1 MKAPEVTPLDIGG
14 LRREFPDR
22 RIDYY
27 PSIDSTMRVA
37 AALEPGAVVLAEEQ
51 RAGQGRHG
59 HTWHSEAGSGIYC
72 SMVVAPA
79 PVLTLA
85 LGLAAQ
91 DAILKSTGIACDLRW
106 PNDVMI
112 AGRKVAGILVQ
123 LSGSKAIA
131 GIGINVNHNSFP
143 PELAGEATSLSL
155 ERMRSPWLAGE
166 SACPTPPSHGSQS
179 GAGASACQPSQL
191 SQPIPREPIIAALL
205 RAADEY
211 LAYDTSAILRLFT
224 QASSYAAG
232 RRVEVQQPGGVIR
245 GVTAGLNPEGFL
257 VVRRDDGTDTLIIAG
272 GVRAAGS

>member
-1 MKAPEVTPLDIGG
+1 MTPLDIGG

-37 AALEPGAVVLAEEQ
+37 AALEPGAVVLAEAQ
-51 RAGQGRHG
+51 RAGMGRHG

-72 SMVVAPA
+72 SLVVAPA

-91 DAILKSTGIACDLRW
+91 DAIAKSTGIACDLRW

-112 AGRKVAGILVQ
+112 ADRKVAGILVQ
-123 LSGSKAIA
+123 LSGAKAIA
-131 GIGINVNHNSFP
+131 GIGINVNHQSFP
-143 PELAGEATSLSL
+143 PELVGEATA
-155 ERMRSPWLAGE
+155 LAE
-166 SACPTPPSHGSQS
+166 WAKP
-179 GAGASACQPSQL
+179 AGA
-191 SQPIPREPIIAALL
+191 PIPREPIIAALL

-211 LAYDTSAILRLFT
+211 LAYDTPAILRLFT
-224 QASSYAAG
+224 RGSSYAAG
-232 RRVEVQQPGGVIR
+232 RRVEVQQPDQAIR

-257 VVRRDDGTDTLIIAG
+257 IVRRDDGTDTLIIAG

>member
-1 MKAPEVTPLDIGG
+1 VTPLDIGG

-51 RAGQGRHG
+51 RAGLGRHG

-72 SMVVAPA
+72 SLVLAPA

-91 DAILKSTGIACDLRW
+91 DAIAKSTGIACDLRW

-112 AGRKVAGILVQ
+112 ADRKVAGILVQ
-123 LSGSKAIA
+123 LSGAKAIA
-131 GIGINVNHNSFP
+131 GIGINVNHESFP
-143 PELAGEATSLSL
+143 PELASEATSLSR
-155 ERMRSPWLAGE
+155 EK
-166 SACPTPPSHGSQS
+166 C
-179 GAGASACQPSQL
+179 GAGASACQPV
-191 SQPIPREPIIAALL
+191 PREPIIAALL

-224 QASSYAAG
+224 QGSSYAAG
-232 RRVEVQQPGGVIR
+232 RRVEVHQPRGVIR
-245 GVTAGLNPEGFL
+245 GVSAGLNPDGFL
-257 VVRRDDGTDTLIIAG
+257 VVRQDDGTDTLIIAG
-272 GVRAAGS
+272 GVRAARS

>member
-1 MKAPEVTPLDIGG
+1 VTPLDIGG

-37 AALEPGAVVLAEEQ
+37 AALELGEVVLADEQ
-51 RAGQGRHG
+51 TAGLGRHR

-72 SMVVAPA
+72 SLIVAPA

-85 LGLAAQ
+85 LGLAAV
-91 DAILKSTGIACDLRW
+91 DAIAKSTGIACDLRW

-112 AGRKVAGILVQ
+112 ADRKVAGILVQ
-123 LSGSKAIA
+123 LSGGKAIA
-131 GIGINVNHNSFP
+131 GIGINVNQKSFP
-143 PELAGEATSLSL
+143 PELAGEATSLSREKTGL
-155 ERMRSPWLAGE
+155 TGG
-166 SACPTPPSHGSQS
+166 SACPTLPRG
-179 GAGASACQPSQL
+179 GTGASACQP
-191 SQPIPREPIIAALL
+191 IPREAIIAALL
-205 RAADEY
+205 RATDEY
-211 LAYDTSAILRLFT
+211 LAYDTPAILRLFT

-232 RRVEVQQPGGVIR
+232 RRVEVEQPGGVIR

>member
-1 MKAPEVTPLDIGG
+1 VTPLDIGG

-51 RAGQGRHG
+51 RAGLGRHG

-72 SMVVAPA
+72 SLVLAPA

-91 DAILKSTGIACDLRW
+91 DAIAKSTGIACDLRW

-112 AGRKVAGILVQ
+112 ADRKVAGILVQ
-123 LSGSKAIA
+123 LSGAKAIA
-131 GIGINVNHNSFP
+131 GIGINVNHESFP
-143 PELAGEATSLSL
+143 PELASEATSLSR
-155 ERMRSPWLAGE
+155 EK
-166 SACPTPPSHGSQS
+166 C
-179 GAGASACQPSQL
+179 GAGASACQPV
-191 SQPIPREPIIAALL
+191 PREPIIAALL

-224 QASSYAAG
+224 QGSSYAAG